1 MSIYPLLGCRSS
13 DSYSSCCCL
22 SSGCSVLH
30 PDGAEGR
37 ACHGLPAASEVS
49 MSSPQ
54 PRVQC
59 QRRPSLARPLCG
71 PSSLPLPFLRS
82 PPFCSLKFQSNR
94 VSRKISDPSLR
105 PPGLGFNSVTP
116 AQQTWSW
123 LVGSLLVSGDG
134 LLDRPP
140 KSAPVECRMHSYLLY
155 DCRPADPGPGHP
167 GPPPRSQPAVPAV
180 PPLGTAAPRSP
191 RAHYSRLPVPCA
203 PVPRRSGSPSA
214 VVWGAPGRRR
224 SPPRTALPA
233 QLTQLSLCILTLI
246 CLH

>member
-13 DSYSSCCCL
+13 DSYSSRCCL

-59 QRRPSLARPLCG
+59 QRRPSLARPLWG

-105 PPGLGFNSVTP
+105 PPCLGFNSVTP

-155 DCRPADPGPGHP
+155 DCRPAGPGPGHP
-167 GPPPRSQPAVPAV
+167 GPPPRSQPAAPAV
-180 PPLGTAAPRSP
+180 PPREPPRP
-191 RAHYSRLPVPCA
+191 GLPVPTIPA
-203 PVPRRSGSPSA
+203 SPSPA
-214 VVWGAPGRRR
+214 LRFPDAPAPRPLSSGARRGGGAPRPGRRF
-224 SPPRTALPA
+224 PLN
-233 QLTQLSLCILTLI
+233 
-246 CLH
+246 